1 MKNLFKNLMLVAVA
15 AMGFTACE
23 QVIDDVNAGID
34 ENTVTMTFVADAPES
49 RTSVAIDGTTA
60 KYSWS
65 EDDKVGFYYV
75 DVEATDSKKKN
86 SKTITISGSAATF
99 TADFESIT
107 SASAYNIGAFYPGGS
122 WVNSSHANENPFNN
136 VKVKIASGQ
145 ALTVGSFDPNAD
157 LMMSK
162 PFMGVA
168 LNNNTVFALEF
179 TRIAA
184 IGKMNLKLD
193 GMQEGEVIKRVKFS
207 FAKEGTHFNGPV
219 LLDLENGEYTLA
231 TEDTANYVEL
241 SGELPAGERT
251 EIFFTCF
258 PGEYEGDYTIE
269 VTTDQA
275 TYTKTATLTKALSFT
290 AGNVLNFNATVGN
303 RYVEEVEVGHVVD
316 VLDLAFTG
324 VAAAT
329 TYADWSGKTDVS
341 DAVYAGQSA
350 GDKNTIQL
358 RSNNNN
364 SGIVTT
370 ASGGFARKITITWNS
385 ATSSGRTL
393 NVYGK
398 NTAYTAATD
407 LYNNSTQGT
416 LIGTIVCG
424 TSTVL
429 EIAGNY
435 AFIGMRSK
443 SGAMY
448 IDEIK
453 IEWESSNGEEPVLTK
468 LDAPENLQATDITAN
483 SFTLKWDSVE
493 NALNY
498 SVTYGSQSKTV
509 TTTTCDIT
517 GLTANTTYTVTVV
530 ANGDGVS
537 YLNSDAAEIPV
548 KTLAAVQPE
557 QPGDGTPKF
566 EKVTS
571 APSDWS
577 GTYLIVYEKGNLAFD
592 GSRTALDVGQNN
604 VSVTIKD
611 NAIEANDAMKA
622 IAFVIAKNG
631 DKYTIKSASGYFIGN
646 DADSN
651 KLASSTSTAYNNTI
665 TFNNADEIHIVGKGG
680 SYLRYN
686 ATSGTNNERF
696 RYYKSSS
703 YTSQKAIQL
712 YKLSE

>member
-49 RTSVAIDGTTA
+49 RTSIAIDGDKAT
-60 KYSWS
+60 YSWS
-65 EDDKVGFYYV
+65 EGDKVGFYYV

-193 GMQEGEVIKRVKFS
+193 GMQDGEVIKRVKFS
-207 FAKEGTHFNGPV
+207 LAEGTHFNGPV

-303 RYVEEVEVGHVVD
+303 RYVEKVEVGHVVD

-324 VAAAT
+324 VAATT
-329 TYADWSGKTDVS
+329 TYADWSGKTHVS

-483 SFTLKWDSVE
+483 SFILKWDTVE
-493 NALNY
+493 NASSYN
-498 SVTYGSQSKTV
+498 VTCGSQSKTV
-509 TTTTCDIT
+509 TTTTCEIT

-557 QPGDGTPKF
+557 QPGDGTQKF
-566 EKVTS
+566 VKVTS

-577 GTYLIVYEKGNLAFD
+577 GTYLIVYETGNVAFN
-592 GSRTALDVGQNN
+592 GSLSSLDATSNTKP
-604 VSVTIKD
+604 VTIT
-611 NAIEANDAMKA
+611 NGEIEASTDMMA
-622 IAFVIAKNG
+622 ITFDIAKSGSN
-631 DKYTIKSASGYFIGN
+631 YTIMSKSGKYIGNNSNSNSLTSSAS
-646 DADSN
+646 A
-651 KLASSTSTAYNNTI
+651 LNNTI
-665 TFNNADEIHIVGKGG
+665 TFTSADDITIVSSGG

-686 ATSGTNNERF
+686 PTSGQTRF
-696 RYYKSSS
+696 RYFKSGT
-703 YTSQKAIQL
+703 YTNQKAIQL